1 MITKESIENLSQRL
15 NIVDIIENYIEVKKQ
30 GSSFVCIC
38 PFHAD
43 KNPSMHINPTK
54 GFYHCFACKAGG
66 DAFKFVM
73 DYEKLSFADA
83 VEKVASLSNFT
94 LSYTKEKQEN
104 KKELKSILPS
114 LNAYFKDNLK
124 HHKEILTYLYQRA
137 LNDKDIAKFE
147 LGFAGASEDS
157 IRLLQN
163 QKIPLE
169 DAMSVGA
176 LKKDENNEF
185 YASFI
190 WRITFPIYDHKDLL
204 VGFGGRTLNPNAPAK
219 NVNSPQ
225 NILFDKS
232 RIFYA
237 FNIAKENIAK
247 KKEIIVCEGYMDA
260 IAFHKAGFNNAV
272 AVLGTA
278 LTEHHLPLI
287 RRYDAKVILCFDND
301 EAGLKAATRSAF
313 LLSTNKIDGKVAILQ
328 GGKDPAELVAK
339 NESAKLHN
347 ILDEG
352 IELGE
357 FYIRRLISTHSIIS
371 ALDKQKA
378 LETIQKFTF
387 NLEPLVANSYTSL
400 VSNLLKV
407 DEKFIVLS
415 QNSKKTIQ
423 TPLISQNKY
432 NFPKEKIH
440 IAELE
445 LIAFLKQHPDICN
458 DFKQISDSVC
468 FKHKILLDKI
478 LEKKGYEDSDIRE
491 FENKNIR
498 KNLNYSEFLLGICKV
513 NLAFLNNVKIKNST
527 LALKKQL
534 FTLIDKN
541 LNLYFFIMEAAVSYF
556 TPKSEKRKIKKN
568 EHLQCLNLHISL
580 NEDLIK
586 TCKVQGKKI
595 GFKMEFDSQNAL
607 ENAKKSLKDK
617 QLDMVCL

>member
-43 KNPSMHINPTK
+43 KNPSMHINPIK

-124 HHKEILTYLYQRA
+124 HHKEVLTYLYQRA

-204 VGFGGRTLNPNAPAK
+204 VGFGGRTLNPNVPAK
-219 NVNSPQ
+219 YVNSPQ

-339 NESAKLHN
+339 NESTKLYN

-491 FENKNIR
+491 FESKNIR

-541 LNLYFFIMEAAVSYF
+541 LNL
-556 TPKSEKRKIKKN
+556 
-568 EHLQCLNLHISL
+568 
-580 NEDLIK
+580 LIK
-586 TCKVQGKKI
+586 NLNTEELNN
-595 GFKMEFDSQNAL
+595 F
-607 ENAKKSLKDK
+607 LKEY
-617 QLDMVCL
+617 

>member
-124 HHKEILTYLYQRA
+124 HHKEVLTYLYQRA

-204 VGFGGRTLNPNAPAK
+204 VGFGGRTLNPNVPAK
-219 NVNSPQ
+219 YVNSPQ

-339 NESAKLHN
+339 NESTKLHD

-415 QNSKKTIQ
+415 QNSKKNIQ

-491 FENKNIR
+491 FESKNIR

-534 FTLIDKN
+534 FTLIDK
-541 LNLYFFIMEAAVSYF
+541 
-556 TPKSEKRKIKKN
+556 
-568 EHLQCLNLHISL
+568 
-580 NEDLIK
+580 
-586 TCKVQGKKI
+586 
-595 GFKMEFDSQNAL
+595 
-607 ENAKKSLKDK
+607 
-617 QLDMVCL
+617 

>member
-104 KKELKSILPS
+104 KKELKSILPN

-124 HHKEILTYLYQRA
+124 HHKEVLTYLYQRA

-190 WRITFPIYDHKDLL
+190 WRVTFPIYDHKDLL
-204 VGFGGRTLNPNAPAK
+204 VGFGGRTLNPNVPAK
-219 NVNSPQ
+219 YVNSPQ

-339 NESAKLHN
+339 NESTKLHN

-378 LETIQKFTF
+378 LETIQQFTF

-491 FENKNIR
+491 FESKNIR

-541 LNLYFFIMEAAVSYF
+541 LNLL
-556 TPKSEKRKIKKN
+556 IKNLNTEELNNFLKEYLSFLKYEKN
-568 EHLQCLNLHISL
+568 EEILQQSFRNLNGIFG
-580 NEDLIK
+580 NKNFTAYDL
-586 TCKVQGKKI
+586 
-595 GFKMEFDSQNAL
+595 GFSIQNND
-607 ENAKKSLKDK
+607 EPF
-617 QLDMVCL
+617 

>member
-124 HHKEILTYLYQRA
+124 HHKEALTYLYQRA

-190 WRITFPIYDHKDLL
+190 WRVTFPIYDHKDLL
-204 VGFGGRTLNPNAPAK
+204 VGFGGRTLNPNVPAK
-219 NVNSPQ
+219 YVNSPQ

-339 NESAKLHN
+339 NESTKLHN

-378 LETIQKFTF
+378 LETIQQFTF

-491 FENKNIR
+491 FESKNIR

-541 LNLYFFIMEAAVSYF
+541 LN
-556 TPKSEKRKIKKN
+556 
-568 EHLQCLNLHISL
+568 
-580 NEDLIK
+580 
-586 TCKVQGKKI
+586 
-595 GFKMEFDSQNAL
+595 
-607 ENAKKSLKDK
+607 
-617 QLDMVCL
+617 

>member
-43 KNPSMHINPTK
+43 KNPSMHINLTK

-124 HHKEILTYLYQRA
+124 HHKEVLTYLYQRA

-204 VGFGGRTLNPNAPAK
+204 VGFGGRTLNPNVPAK
-219 NVNSPQ
+219 YVNSPQ

-339 NESAKLHN
+339 NESTKLHN

-491 FENKNIR
+491 FESKNIR

-541 LNLYFFIMEAAVSYF
+541 LNL
-556 TPKSEKRKIKKN
+556 
-568 EHLQCLNLHISL
+568 
-580 NEDLIK
+580 LIK
-586 TCKVQGKKI
+586 
-595 GFKMEFDSQNAL
+595 N
-607 ENAKKSLKDK
+607 
-617 QLDMVCL
+617 

>member
-124 HHKEILTYLYQRA
+124 HHKEVLTYLYQRA

-204 VGFGGRTLNPNAPAK
+204 VGFGGRTLNPNVPAK
-219 NVNSPQ
+219 YVNSPQ

-339 NESAKLHN
+339 NESTKLHN

-491 FENKNIR
+491 FESKNIR

-541 LNLYFFIMEAAVSYF
+541 LNL
-556 TPKSEKRKIKKN
+556 
-568 EHLQCLNLHISL
+568 
-580 NEDLIK
+580 LIK
-586 TCKVQGKKI
+586 NLNTEELNN
-595 GFKMEFDSQNAL
+595 F
-607 ENAKKSLKDK
+607 LKEY
-617 QLDMVCL
+617 LSFL

>member
-43 KNPSMHINPTK
+43 KNPSMHINPIK

-124 HHKEILTYLYQRA
+124 HHKEVLTYLYQRA

-157 IRLLQN
+157 VRLLQN

-204 VGFGGRTLNPNAPAK
+204 VGFGGRTLNPNVPAK
-219 NVNSPQ
+219 YVNSPQ

-339 NESAKLHN
+339 NESTKLHN

-491 FENKNIR
+491 FESKNIR

-541 LNLYFFIMEAAVSYF
+541 LNLL
-556 TPKSEKRKIKKN
+556 IKNLNTEELNNFLKEYLSFLKYEKN
-568 EHLQCLNLHISL
+568 EEILQQSFRNLNGIFG
-580 NEDLIK
+580 NKNFTAYDL
-586 TCKVQGKKI
+586 
-595 GFKMEFDSQNAL
+595 GFSIQNND
-607 ENAKKSLKDK
+607 EPF
-617 QLDMVCL
+617 

>member
-219 NVNSPQ
+219 YVNSPQ

-541 LNLYFFIMEAAVSYF
+541 LNL
-556 TPKSEKRKIKKN
+556 
-568 EHLQCLNLHISL
+568 
-580 NEDLIK
+580 LIK
-586 TCKVQGKKI
+586 
-595 GFKMEFDSQNAL
+595 NL
-607 ENAKKSLKDK
+607 N
-617 QLDMVCL
+617 

>member
-43 KNPSMHINPTK
+43 KNPSMHINPIK

-124 HHKEILTYLYQRA
+124 HHKEVLTYLYQRA

-204 VGFGGRTLNPNAPAK
+204 VGFGGRTLNPNVPAK
-219 NVNSPQ
+219 YVNSPQ

-339 NESAKLHN
+339 NESTKLHD

-415 QNSKKTIQ
+415 QNSKKNIQ

-491 FENKNIR
+491 FESKNIR

-541 LNLYFFIMEAAVSYF
+541 LNLL
-556 TPKSEKRKIKKN
+556 IKNLNTEELNNFLKEYLSFLKYEKN
-568 EHLQCLNLHISL
+568 EEILQQSFRNLNGIFG
-580 NEDLIK
+580 NKNFTAYDL
-586 TCKVQGKKI
+586 
-595 GFKMEFDSQNAL
+595 GFSIQNND
-607 ENAKKSLKDK
+607 EPF
-617 QLDMVCL
+617 

>member
-1 MITKESIENLSQRL
+1 MIAKESIENLSQRL

-124 HHKEILTYLYQRA
+124 HHKEVLTYLYQRA

-190 WRITFPIYDHKDLL
+190 WRVTFPIYDHKDLL
-204 VGFGGRTLNPNAPAK
+204 VGFGGRTLNPNVPAK
-219 NVNSPQ
+219 YVNSPQ

-339 NESAKLHN
+339 NESTKLHN

-491 FENKNIR
+491 FESKNIR

-541 LNLYFFIMEAAVSYF
+541 LNLL
-556 TPKSEKRKIKKN
+556 IKNLNTEELNNFLKEYLSFLKYEKN
-568 EHLQCLNLHISL
+568 EEILQQSFRNLNGIFG
-580 NEDLIK
+580 NKNFTAYDL
-586 TCKVQGKKI
+586 
-595 GFKMEFDSQNAL
+595 GFSIQNND
-607 ENAKKSLKDK
+607 EPF
-617 QLDMVCL
+617 

>member
-43 KNPSMHINPTK
+43 KNPSMHINPIK

-124 HHKEILTYLYQRA
+124 HHKEVLTYLYQRA

-204 VGFGGRTLNPNAPAK
+204 VGFGGRTLNPNVPAK
-219 NVNSPQ
+219 YVNSPQ

-339 NESAKLHN
+339 NESAKLYN
-347 ILDEG
+347 ILDKG
-352 IELGE
+352 IEFGE

-541 LNLYFFIMEAAVSYF
+541 LNLL
-556 TPKSEKRKIKKN
+556 IKNLNTEELNNFLKEYLSFLKYEKN
-568 EHLQCLNLHISL
+568 EEILQQSFRNLNGIFG
-580 NEDLIK
+580 NKNFTAYDL
-586 TCKVQGKKI
+586 
-595 GFKMEFDSQNAL
+595 GFSIQNND
-607 ENAKKSLKDK
+607 EPF
-617 QLDMVCL
+617 

>member
-204 VGFGGRTLNPNAPAK
+204 VGFGGRTLNPNVPAK
-219 NVNSPQ
+219 YVNSPQ

-339 NESAKLHN
+339 NESTKLHN

-491 FENKNIR
+491 FESKNIR

-541 LNLYFFIMEAAVSYF
+541 LNL
-556 TPKSEKRKIKKN
+556 
-568 EHLQCLNLHISL
+568 
-580 NEDLIK
+580 LIK
-586 TCKVQGKKI
+586 NLNTA
-595 GFKMEFDSQNAL
+595 E
-607 ENAKKSLKDK
+607 
-617 QLDMVCL
+617 

>member
-204 VGFGGRTLNPNAPAK
+204 VGFGGRTLNPNVPAK
-219 NVNSPQ
+219 YVNSPQ

-339 NESAKLHN
+339 NESTKLHN

-491 FENKNIR
+491 FESKNIR

-541 LNLYFFIMEAAVSYF
+541 LNL
-556 TPKSEKRKIKKN
+556 
-568 EHLQCLNLHISL
+568 
-580 NEDLIK
+580 LIK
-586 TCKVQGKKI
+586 
-595 GFKMEFDSQNAL
+595 
-607 ENAKKSLKDK
+607 
-617 QLDMVCL
+617 

>member
-1 MITKESIENLSQRL
+1 MITKESIKNLSQRL

-43 KNPSMHINPTK
+43 KNPSMHINPIK

-124 HHKEILTYLYQRA
+124 HHKEVLTYLYQRA

-204 VGFGGRTLNPNAPAK
+204 VGFGGRTLNPNVPAK
-219 NVNSPQ
+219 YVNSPQ

-339 NESAKLHN
+339 NESTKLHN

-415 QNSKKTIQ
+415 QNSKKIIQ

-491 FENKNIR
+491 FESKNIR

-541 LNLYFFIMEAAVSYF
+541 LNLL
-556 TPKSEKRKIKKN
+556 IKNLNTEELNNFLKEYLSFLKYEKN
-568 EHLQCLNLHISL
+568 EEILQQSFRNLNGIFG
-580 NEDLIK
+580 NKNFTAYDL
-586 TCKVQGKKI
+586 
-595 GFKMEFDSQNAL
+595 GFSIQNND
-607 ENAKKSLKDK
+607 EPF
-617 QLDMVCL
+617 

>member
-1 MITKESIENLSQRL
+1 KCVKET
-15 NIVDIIENYIEVKKQ
+15 
-30 GSSFVCIC
+30 G

-219 NVNSPQ
+219 YVNSPQ

-541 LNLYFFIMEAAVSYF
+541 LNLL
-556 TPKSEKRKIKKN
+556 IKNLNTEELNNFLKEYLSFLKYEKN
-568 EHLQCLNLHISL
+568 EEILQQSFRNLNGIFG
-580 NEDLIK
+580 NKNFTAYDL
-586 TCKVQGKKI
+586 
-595 GFKMEFDSQNAL
+595 GFSIQNND
-607 ENAKKSLKDK
+607 EPF
-617 QLDMVCL
+617 

>member
-124 HHKEILTYLYQRA
+124 HHKEVLTYLYQRA

-204 VGFGGRTLNPNAPAK
+204 VGFGGRTLNPNVPAK
-219 NVNSPQ
+219 YVNSPQ

-339 NESAKLHN
+339 NESTKLHN

-491 FENKNIR
+491 FESKNIR

-541 LNLYFFIMEAAVSYF
+541 LNLL
-556 TPKSEKRKIKKN
+556 IKNLNTEELNNFLKEYLSFLKYEKN
-568 EHLQCLNLHISL
+568 EEILQQSFRNLNGIFD
-580 NEDLIK
+580 NKNFTAYDL
-586 TCKVQGKKI
+586 
-595 GFKMEFDSQNAL
+595 GFSIQNND
-607 ENAKKSLKDK
+607 EPF
-617 QLDMVCL
+617 

>member
-124 HHKEILTYLYQRA
+124 HHKEVLTYLYQRA

-204 VGFGGRTLNPNAPAK
+204 VGFGGRTLNPNVPAK
-219 NVNSPQ
+219 YVNSPQ

-339 NESAKLHN
+339 NESTKLHN

-491 FENKNIR
+491 FESKNIR

-513 NLAFLNNVKIKNST
+513 NLAFLNNIKIKNST

-541 LNLYFFIMEAAVSYF
+541 LNLL
-556 TPKSEKRKIKKN
+556 IKNLNTEELNNFLKEYLSFLKYEKN
-568 EHLQCLNLHISL
+568 EEILQQSFRNLNGIFS
-580 NEDLIK
+580 NKNFTAYDL
-586 TCKVQGKKI
+586 
-595 GFKMEFDSQNAL
+595 GFSAQDNDEPF
-607 ENAKKSLKDK
+607 
-617 QLDMVCL
+617 

>member
-43 KNPSMHINPTK
+43 KNPSMHINPIK

-73 DYEKLSFADA
+73 DYKKLSFADA

-124 HHKEILTYLYQRA
+124 HHKEVLTYLYQRA

-204 VGFGGRTLNPNAPAK
+204 VGFGGRTLNPNVPAK
-219 NVNSPQ
+219 YVNSPQ

-272 AVLGTA
+272 AALGTA

-339 NESAKLHN
+339 NESTKLHN

-491 FENKNIR
+491 FESKNIR

-541 LNLYFFIMEAAVSYF
+541 LNLL
-556 TPKSEKRKIKKN
+556 IKNLNTAELNNFLKEYLSFLKYEKN
-568 EHLQCLNLHISL
+568 EEILQQSFRNLNGIFG
-580 NEDLIK
+580 NKNFTAYDL
-586 TCKVQGKKI
+586 
-595 GFKMEFDSQNAL
+595 GFSIQNND
-607 ENAKKSLKDK
+607 EPF
-617 QLDMVCL
+617 

>member
-43 KNPSMHINPTK
+43 KNPSMHINPIK

-124 HHKEILTYLYQRA
+124 HHKEVLTYLYQRA

-204 VGFGGRTLNPNAPAK
+204 VGFGGRTLNPNVPAK
-219 NVNSPQ
+219 YVNSPQ

-339 NESAKLHN
+339 NESTKLHN

-378 LETIQKFTF
+378 LETIQQFTF

-415 QNSKKTIQ
+415 QNSKKNIQ

-491 FENKNIR
+491 FESKNIR

-541 LNLYFFIMEAAVSYF
+541 LNL
-556 TPKSEKRKIKKN
+556 
-568 EHLQCLNLHISL
+568 
-580 NEDLIK
+580 LIK
-586 TCKVQGKKI
+586 
-595 GFKMEFDSQNAL
+595 
-607 ENAKKSLKDK
+607 
-617 QLDMVCL
+617 

>member
-43 KNPSMHINPTK
+43 KNPSMHINPIK

-124 HHKEILTYLYQRA
+124 HHKEVLTYLYQRA

-204 VGFGGRTLNPNAPAK
+204 VGFGGRTLNPNVPAK
-219 NVNSPQ
+219 YVNSPQ

-339 NESAKLHN
+339 NESTKLHN
-347 ILDEG
+347 ILDKG

-491 FENKNIR
+491 FESKNIR

-541 LNLYFFIMEAAVSYF
+541 LNL
-556 TPKSEKRKIKKN
+556 
-568 EHLQCLNLHISL
+568 
-580 NEDLIK
+580 LIK
-586 TCKVQGKKI
+586 NLNT
-595 GFKMEFDSQNAL
+595 A
-607 ENAKKSLKDK
+607 
-617 QLDMVCL
+617 

>member
-124 HHKEILTYLYQRA
+124 HHKEVLTYLYQRA

-204 VGFGGRTLNPNAPAK
+204 VGFGGRTLNPNVAAK
-219 NVNSPQ
+219 YVNSPQ

-247 KKEIIVCEGYMDA
+247 KKEMIVCEGYMDA
-260 IAFHKAGFNNAV
+260 IAFHKAGFNNAI

-339 NESAKLHN
+339 NESTKLYN

-378 LETIQKFTF
+378 LETIQQFTF

-491 FENKNIR
+491 FESKNIR

-541 LNLYFFIMEAAVSYF
+541 LNLL
-556 TPKSEKRKIKKN
+556 IKNLNTEELNNFLKEYLSFLKYEKN
-568 EHLQCLNLHISL
+568 EEILQQSFRNLNGIFG
-580 NEDLIK
+580 NKNFTAYDL
-586 TCKVQGKKI
+586 
-595 GFKMEFDSQNAL
+595 GFSIQNND
-607 ENAKKSLKDK
+607 EPF
-617 QLDMVCL
+617 

>member
-124 HHKEILTYLYQRA
+124 HHKEVLTYLYQRA

-204 VGFGGRTLNPNAPAK
+204 VGFGGRTLNPNVPAK
-219 NVNSPQ
+219 YVNSPQ

-237 FNIAKENIAK
+237 FNIAKENIAQ

-339 NESAKLHN
+339 NESTKLHD

-491 FENKNIR
+491 FESKNIR

-541 LNLYFFIMEAAVSYF
+541 LNLL
-556 TPKSEKRKIKKN
+556 IKNLNTAELNNFLKEYLSFLKYEKN
-568 EHLQCLNLHISL
+568 EEILQQSFRNLNGIFS
-580 NEDLIK
+580 NKNFTAYDL
-586 TCKVQGKKI
+586 
-595 GFKMEFDSQNAL
+595 GFSAQDNDEPF
-607 ENAKKSLKDK
+607 
-617 QLDMVCL
+617 

>member
-43 KNPSMHINPTK
+43 KNPSMHINPIK

-124 HHKEILTYLYQRA
+124 HHKEVLTYLYQRA

-204 VGFGGRTLNPNAPAK
+204 VGFGGRTLNPNVPAK
-219 NVNSPQ
+219 YVNSPQ

-339 NESAKLHN
+339 NESAKLYN
-347 ILDEG
+347 ILDKG

-468 FKHKILLDKI
+468 FKHKILLNKI

-541 LNLYFFIMEAAVSYF
+541 LNLL
-556 TPKSEKRKIKKN
+556 IKNLNTEELNNFLKEYLSFLKYEKN
-568 EHLQCLNLHISL
+568 EEILQQSFRNLNGIFG
-580 NEDLIK
+580 NKNFTAYDL
-586 TCKVQGKKI
+586 
-595 GFKMEFDSQNAL
+595 GFSIQNND
-607 ENAKKSLKDK
+607 EPF
-617 QLDMVCL
+617 

>member
-43 KNPSMHINPTK
+43 KNPSMHINPIK

-124 HHKEILTYLYQRA
+124 HHKEVLTYLYQRA

-204 VGFGGRTLNPNAPAK
+204 VGFGGRTLNPNVPAK
-219 NVNSPQ
+219 YVNSPQ

-247 KKEIIVCEGYMDA
+247 KKEIIVCEGYMDV

-339 NESAKLHN
+339 NESAKLYN
-347 ILDEG
+347 ILDKG

-541 LNLYFFIMEAAVSYF
+541 LNLL
-556 TPKSEKRKIKKN
+556 IKNLNTEELNNFLKEYLSFLKYEKN
-568 EHLQCLNLHISL
+568 EEILQQSFRNLNGIFG
-580 NEDLIK
+580 NKNFTAYDL
-586 TCKVQGKKI
+586 
-595 GFKMEFDSQNAL
+595 GFSIQNND
-607 ENAKKSLKDK
+607 EPF
-617 QLDMVCL
+617 

>member
-43 KNPSMHINPTK
+43 KNPSMHINPIK

-124 HHKEILTYLYQRA
+124 HHKEVLTYLYQRA

-204 VGFGGRTLNPNAPAK
+204 VGFGGRTLNPNVPAK
-219 NVNSPQ
+219 YVNSPQ

-339 NESAKLHN
+339 NESTKLHN

-513 NLAFLNNVKIKNST
+513 NLAFLNNVKIKN
-527 LALKKQL
+527 
-534 FTLIDKN
+534 
-541 LNLYFFIMEAAVSYF
+541 
-556 TPKSEKRKIKKN
+556 
-568 EHLQCLNLHISL
+568 
-580 NEDLIK
+580 
-586 TCKVQGKKI
+586 
-595 GFKMEFDSQNAL
+595 
-607 ENAKKSLKDK
+607 
-617 QLDMVCL
+617 

>member
-43 KNPSMHINPTK
+43 KNPSMHINPIK

-124 HHKEILTYLYQRA
+124 HHKEVLTYLYQRA

-204 VGFGGRTLNPNAPAK
+204 VGFGGRTLNPNVPAK
-219 NVNSPQ
+219 YVNSPQ

-328 GGKDPAELVAK
+328 GGKDPAEVVAK
-339 NESAKLHN
+339 NESAKLYN
-347 ILDEG
+347 ILDKG

-541 LNLYFFIMEAAVSYF
+541 LNLL
-556 TPKSEKRKIKKN
+556 IKNLNTEELNNFLKEYLSFLKYEKN
-568 EHLQCLNLHISL
+568 EEILQQSFRNLNGIFG
-580 NEDLIK
+580 NKNFTAYDL
-586 TCKVQGKKI
+586 
-595 GFKMEFDSQNAL
+595 GFSIQNND
-607 ENAKKSLKDK
+607 EPF
-617 QLDMVCL
+617 

>member
-124 HHKEILTYLYQRA
+124 HHKEALTYLYQRA

-190 WRITFPIYDHKDLL
+190 WRVTFPIYDHKDLL
-204 VGFGGRTLNPNAPAK
+204 VGFGGRTLNPNVPAK
-219 NVNSPQ
+219 YVNSPQ

-339 NESAKLHN
+339 NESTKLHN

-491 FENKNIR
+491 FESKNIR

-541 LNLYFFIMEAAVSYF
+541 LNLL
-556 TPKSEKRKIKKN
+556 IKNLNTEELNNFLKEYLSFLKYEKN
-568 EHLQCLNLHISL
+568 EEILQQSFRNLNGIFS
-580 NEDLIK
+580 NKNFTAYDL
-586 TCKVQGKKI
+586 
-595 GFKMEFDSQNAL
+595 GFNIQNND
-607 ENAKKSLKDK
+607 EPF
-617 QLDMVCL
+617 

>member
-124 HHKEILTYLYQRA
+124 HHKEVLTYLYQRA

-204 VGFGGRTLNPNAPAK
+204 VGFGGRTLNPNVPAK
-219 NVNSPQ
+219 YVNSPQ

-237 FNIAKENIAK
+237 FNIAKENIAQ

-339 NESAKLHN
+339 NESTKLHD

-491 FENKNIR
+491 FESKNIR

-541 LNLYFFIMEAAVSYF
+541 LNLL
-556 TPKSEKRKIKKN
+556 IKNLNTEELNNFLKEYLSFLKYEKN
-568 EHLQCLNLHISL
+568 EEILQQSFRNLNGIFG
-580 NEDLIK
+580 NKNFTAYDL
-586 TCKVQGKKI
+586 
-595 GFKMEFDSQNAL
+595 GFSIQNND
-607 ENAKKSLKDK
+607 EPF
-617 QLDMVCL
+617 

>member
-43 KNPSMHINPTK
+43 KNPSMHINPIK

-124 HHKEILTYLYQRA
+124 HHKEVLTYLYQRA

-204 VGFGGRTLNPNAPAK
+204 VGFGGRTLNPNVPAK
-219 NVNSPQ
+219 YVNSPQ

-313 LLSTNKIDGKVAILQ
+313 LLSTNKINGKVAILQ

-339 NESAKLHN
+339 NESTKLHN

-491 FENKNIR
+491 FESKNIR

-541 LNLYFFIMEAAVSYF
+541 LNLL
-556 TPKSEKRKIKKN
+556 IKNLNTAELNNFLKEYLSFLKHEKN
-568 EHLQCLNLHISL
+568 EEILQQSFRNLNGIFG
-580 NEDLIK
+580 NKNFTAYDL
-586 TCKVQGKKI
+586 
-595 GFKMEFDSQNAL
+595 GFSIQNND
-607 ENAKKSLKDK
+607 EPF
-617 QLDMVCL
+617 

>member
-73 DYEKLSFADA
+73 DYEKLSFADT

-204 VGFGGRTLNPNAPAK
+204 VGFGGRTLNPNVPAK
-219 NVNSPQ
+219 YVNSPQ

-328 GGKDPAELVAK
+328 GEKDPAELVAK
-339 NESAKLHN
+339 NESTKLHN

-491 FENKNIR
+491 FESKNIR

-541 LNLYFFIMEAAVSYF
+541 LNLL
-556 TPKSEKRKIKKN
+556 IKNLNTAELNNFLKEYLSFLKYEKN
-568 EHLQCLNLHISL
+568 EEILQQSFRNLNGIFG
-580 NEDLIK
+580 NKNFTAYDL
-586 TCKVQGKKI
+586 
-595 GFKMEFDSQNAL
+595 GFSIQN
-607 ENAKKSLKDK
+607 NDK
-617 QLDMVCL
+617 PF

>member
-124 HHKEILTYLYQRA
+124 HHKEVLTYLYQRA

-157 IRLLQN
+157 IRLLRN

-169 DAMSVGA
+169 DAISVGA

-204 VGFGGRTLNPNAPAK
+204 VGFGGRTLNPNVPAK
-219 NVNSPQ
+219 YVNSPQ

-339 NESAKLHN
+339 NESTKLHD

-378 LETIQKFTF
+378 LETIQQFTF

-491 FENKNIR
+491 FESKNIR

-541 LNLYFFIMEAAVSYF
+541 LNLL
-556 TPKSEKRKIKKN
+556 IKNLNTEELNNFLKEYLSFLKYEKN
-568 EHLQCLNLHISL
+568 EEILQQSFRNLNGIFG
-580 NEDLIK
+580 NKNFTAYDL
-586 TCKVQGKKI
+586 
-595 GFKMEFDSQNAL
+595 GFSIQNND
-607 ENAKKSLKDK
+607 EPF
-617 QLDMVCL
+617 

>member
-124 HHKEILTYLYQRA
+124 HHKEVLTYLYQRA

-204 VGFGGRTLNPNAPAK
+204 VGFGGRTLNPNVPAK
-219 NVNSPQ
+219 YVNSPQ

-278 LTEHHLPLI
+278 LTEQHLPLI

-339 NESAKLHN
+339 NESTKLHD

-491 FENKNIR
+491 FESKNIR

-541 LNLYFFIMEAAVSYF
+541 LNLL
-556 TPKSEKRKIKKN
+556 IKNLNTEELNNFLKEYLSFLKYEKN
-568 EHLQCLNLHISL
+568 EEILQQSFRNLNGIFG
-580 NEDLIK
+580 NKNFTAYDL
-586 TCKVQGKKI
+586 
-595 GFKMEFDSQNAL
+595 GFSIQNND
-607 ENAKKSLKDK
+607 EPF
-617 QLDMVCL
+617 

>member
-43 KNPSMHINPTK
+43 KNPSMHINPIK

-124 HHKEILTYLYQRA
+124 HHKEVLTYLYQRA

-204 VGFGGRTLNPNAPAK
+204 VGFGGRTLNPNVPAK
-219 NVNSPQ
+219 YVNSPQ

-339 NESAKLHN
+339 NESAKLYN
-347 ILDEG
+347 ILDKG

-541 LNLYFFIMEAAVSYF
+541 LNL
-556 TPKSEKRKIKKN
+556 
-568 EHLQCLNLHISL
+568 
-580 NEDLIK
+580 LIK
-586 TCKVQGKKI
+586 NLNT
-595 GFKMEFDSQNAL
+595 
-607 ENAKKSLKDK
+607 
-617 QLDMVCL
+617 

>member
-124 HHKEILTYLYQRA
+124 HHKEVLTYLYQRA

-169 DAMSVGA
+169 DAMNVGA

-219 NVNSPQ
+219 YVNSPQ

-339 NESAKLHN
+339 NESTKLHN

-415 QNSKKTIQ
+415 QNSKKIIQ

-491 FENKNIR
+491 FESKNIR

-541 LNLYFFIMEAAVSYF
+541 LNLL
-556 TPKSEKRKIKKN
+556 IKNLNTEELNNFLKEYLSFLKYEKN
-568 EHLQCLNLHISL
+568 EEILQQSFRNLNGIFG
-580 NEDLIK
+580 NKNFTVYDL
-586 TCKVQGKKI
+586 
-595 GFKMEFDSQNAL
+595 GFSAQYNDEPF
-607 ENAKKSLKDK
+607 
-617 QLDMVCL
+617 

>member
-43 KNPSMHINPTK
+43 KNPSMHINPIK

-124 HHKEILTYLYQRA
+124 HHKEVLTYLYQRA

-204 VGFGGRTLNPNAPAK
+204 VGFGGRTLNPNVPAK
-219 NVNSPQ
+219 YVNSPQ

-339 NESAKLHN
+339 NESTKLHN

-415 QNSKKTIQ
+415 QNLKKTIQ

-491 FENKNIR
+491 FESKNIR

-541 LNLYFFIMEAAVSYF
+541 LNL
-556 TPKSEKRKIKKN
+556 
-568 EHLQCLNLHISL
+568 
-580 NEDLIK
+580 
-586 TCKVQGKKI
+586 
-595 GFKMEFDSQNAL
+595 
-607 ENAKKSLKDK
+607 
-617 QLDMVCL
+617 

>member
-43 KNPSMHINPTK
+43 KNPSMHINPIK

-124 HHKEILTYLYQRA
+124 HHKEVLTYLYQRA

-204 VGFGGRTLNPNAPAK
+204 VGFGGRTLNPNVPAK
-219 NVNSPQ
+219 YVNSPQ

-339 NESAKLHN
+339 NESTKLHN

-378 LETIQKFTF
+378 LEAIQKFTF

-491 FENKNIR
+491 FESKNIR

-541 LNLYFFIMEAAVSYF
+541 LNLL
-556 TPKSEKRKIKKN
+556 IKNLNTEELNNFLKEYLSFLKYEKN
-568 EHLQCLNLHISL
+568 EEILQQSFRNLNGIFG
-580 NEDLIK
+580 NKNFTAYDL
-586 TCKVQGKKI
+586 
-595 GFKMEFDSQNAL
+595 GFSIQNND
-607 ENAKKSLKDK
+607 EPF
-617 QLDMVCL
+617 

>member
-43 KNPSMHINPTK
+43 KNPSMHINPIK

-73 DYEKLSFADA
+73 DYEKLSFTDA

-124 HHKEILTYLYQRA
+124 HHKEVLTYLYQRA

-204 VGFGGRTLNPNAPAK
+204 VGFGGRTLNPNVPAK
-219 NVNSPQ
+219 YVNSPQ

-339 NESAKLHN
+339 NESTKLHN

-491 FENKNIR
+491 FESKNIR

-541 LNLYFFIMEAAVSYF
+541 LN
-556 TPKSEKRKIKKN
+556 
-568 EHLQCLNLHISL
+568 
-580 NEDLIK
+580 
-586 TCKVQGKKI
+586 
-595 GFKMEFDSQNAL
+595 
-607 ENAKKSLKDK
+607 
-617 QLDMVCL
+617 

>member
-30 GSSFVCIC
+30 GSSFVCVC

-73 DYEKLSFADA
+73 DYEKLSFTDA
-83 VEKVASLSNFT
+83 VEKIANLCNFT
-94 LSYTKEKQEN
+94 LSYTKEKNEN
-104 KKELKSILPS
+104 KKELRTILPS
-114 LNAYFKDNLK
+114 LNAYFKSNLK
-124 HHKEILTYLYQRA
+124 HHKEALDYLYKRT
-137 LNDKDIAKFE
+137 LNDQDIAKFE
-147 LGFAGASEDS
+147 LGFAGSSEDS
-157 IRLLQN
+157 IRLFHN
-163 QKIPLE
+163 EKIPLE

-204 VGFGGRTLNPNAPAK
+204 VGFGGRTLNPNVAAK
-219 NVNSPQ
+219 YVNSPQ

-247 KKEIIVCEGYMDA
+247 KKEMIVCEGYMDA

-339 NESAKLHN
+339 NESTKLYN

-378 LETIQKFTF
+378 LETIQQFTF

-491 FENKNIR
+491 FESKNIR

-541 LNLYFFIMEAAVSYF
+541 LNLL
-556 TPKSEKRKIKKN
+556 IKNLNTEELNNFLKEYLSFLKYEKN
-568 EHLQCLNLHISL
+568 EEILQQSFRNLNGIFG
-580 NEDLIK
+580 NKNFTAYDL
-586 TCKVQGKKI
+586 
-595 GFKMEFDSQNAL
+595 GFSIQNND
-607 ENAKKSLKDK
+607 EPF
-617 QLDMVCL
+617 

>member
-66 DAFKFVM
+66 DVFKFVM
-73 DYEKLSFADA
+73 DYEKLSFSDA

-104 KKELKSILPS
+104 KKELKSILPI

-124 HHKEILTYLYQRA
+124 HHKEVLTYLYQRA

-169 DAMSVGA
+169 DAMNVGA

-204 VGFGGRTLNPNAPAK
+204 VGFGGRTLNPNVPAK
-219 NVNSPQ
+219 YVNSPQ

-339 NESAKLHN
+339 NESTKLHN

-415 QNSKKTIQ
+415 QNSKKIIQ

-491 FENKNIR
+491 FESKNIR

-541 LNLYFFIMEAAVSYF
+541 LNLL
-556 TPKSEKRKIKKN
+556 IKNLNTEELNNFLKEYLSFLKYEKN
-568 EHLQCLNLHISL
+568 EEILQQSFRNLNGIFG
-580 NEDLIK
+580 NKNFTVYDL
-586 TCKVQGKKI
+586 
-595 GFKMEFDSQNAL
+595 GFSAQDNDEPF
-607 ENAKKSLKDK
+607 
-617 QLDMVCL
+617 

>member
-43 KNPSMHINPTK
+43 KNPSMHINPIK

-124 HHKEILTYLYQRA
+124 HHKEVLTYLYQRA

-204 VGFGGRTLNPNAPAK
+204 VGFGGRTLNPNVPAK
-219 NVNSPQ
+219 YVNSPQ

-339 NESAKLHN
+339 NESAKLYN
-347 ILDEG
+347 ILDKG

-541 LNLYFFIMEAAVSYF
+541 LNL
-556 TPKSEKRKIKKN
+556 
-568 EHLQCLNLHISL
+568 
-580 NEDLIK
+580 LIK
-586 TCKVQGKKI
+586 NLNT
-595 GFKMEFDSQNAL
+595 EELN
-607 ENAKKSLKDK
+607 N
-617 QLDMVCL
+617 